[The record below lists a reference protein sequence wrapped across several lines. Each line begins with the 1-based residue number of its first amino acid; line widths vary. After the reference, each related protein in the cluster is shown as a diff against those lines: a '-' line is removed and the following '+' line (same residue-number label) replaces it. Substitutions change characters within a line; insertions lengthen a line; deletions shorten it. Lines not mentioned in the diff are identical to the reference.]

1 MLKEL
6 RNRMKDILEPE
17 SDAFNP
23 LPASACLLD
32 PTIAKLLLVPD
43 MTGQMHTAKR
53 FIIAE
58 CRVAT
63 ESQT

>member
-1 MLKEL
+1 MLKDR

-17 SDAFNP
+17 SDTFNP

-32 PTIAKLLLVPD
+32 PTTAKLLLVPD
-43 MTGQMHTAKR
+43 MAGLMQAAKR
-53 FIIAE
+53 YIIGE
-58 CRVAT
+58 CRVAI